1 MGKSVYI
8 VFLLA
13 AVFGMS
19 SCHKGESEEPAVQ
32 SEPVM
37 LNIRVSLSDLLPK
50 TRAEGEDSPYAVAAN
65 DNEKIQTLR
74 VIVVDSRNNVEGN
87 VFMDLMAGED
97 KDKTPVTE
105 QTVTV
110 RNVASNDVKM
120 IYLIANEGATRT
132 YDGKPENLV
141 NFDFRTIKPGLKFP
155 LKEMEALKMHLHEN
169 VDHLSNGLQG
179 GLPMSEYHRVLIP
192 VVPKQ
197 KEGVPGGDELAG
209 DGFFL
214 LDEEDRVIDDRVE
227 EVKGVEEGT
236 GEEIF
241 GYRQTLWITRTAVK
255 FTFEVTNNMAN
266 AVTLKGLRMKM
277 MAGTAYFM
285 PRVLKRNGHEIEE
298 FAVPVEAML
307 NNEHFEFQY
316 ALPTPKVL
324 RKGEEPTVLDPI
336 YLLEGKYTDKNGVV
350 EEVNGVKNVCN
361 YRAALVLEKAGAT
374 GEVITS
380 YMYLPNLPALPRNT
394 HVVVRATINDPSDI
408 EWEVD
413 VVPYGEVL
421 LEPGFGI

>member
-1 MGKSVYI
+1 
-8 VFLLA
+8 
-13 AVFGMS
+13 MS

-87 VFMDLMAGED
+87 VFMVLKKDGEG
-97 KDKTPVTE
+97 TAVTE

-132 YDGKPENLV
+132 FDGKPEKLV
-141 NFDFRTIKPGLKFP
+141 DYKFSTIKPGLKFP

-197 KEGVPGGDELAG
+197 EEGVPGGDELAG

-214 LDEEDRVIDDRVE
+214 LDEEDRVIDERVE
-227 EVKGVEEGT
+227 EVEGVKEGT

-255 FTFEVTNNMAN
+255 FTYEITNKQTAGT
-266 AVTLKGLRMKM
+266 VTLKGLKM
-277 MAGTAYFM
+277 QKMAGTAYFL

-298 FAVPVEAML
+298 FAVPVETML

-316 ALPTPKVL
+316 ALPDVRVL
-324 RKGEEPTVLDPI
+324 QQDKPEVLDPI
-336 YLLEGKYTDKNGVV
+336 YLLEGKYTDSNGVQ
-350 EEVNGVKNVCN
+350 EGGKACN
-361 YRAALVLEKAGAT
+361 YRVALVLERNG

-380 YMYLPNLPALPRNT
+380 YMYLPNLPMLPRNT